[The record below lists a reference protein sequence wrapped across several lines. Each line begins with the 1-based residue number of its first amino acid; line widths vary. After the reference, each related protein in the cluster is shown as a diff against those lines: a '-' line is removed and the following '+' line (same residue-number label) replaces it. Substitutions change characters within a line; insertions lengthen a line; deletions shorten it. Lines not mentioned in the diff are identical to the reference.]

1 MGGSTRKTSQSTAA
15 AFILVALCLW
25 PALAASVPI
34 SSGSPTP
41 RNHAVID
48 EDTALAGGLT
58 LEGDSMTVVNCSLEV
73 KGGVTV
79 TGGARL
85 TLRNAEV
92 RLLEPAAGG
101 FWFDVQG
108 NSSLE
113 MVNVSIEAAFLTGFN
128 MRASDSAALTFRG
141 VYSMD
146 WSGVTGRGGS
156 TVAVMGSTCWSTFN
170 MGDHSALNA
179 SGSRVYAVNVTDGA
193 VARLDGVY
201 ATTASVS
208 GGGLHIH
215 NSTLSSETSGL
226 HLGLRDAA
234 LTLRG
239 FPASPTGIDYWHL
252 DEWSLRDG
260 ALNVTLDDVYLRN
273 MRLDVDGGDVEV
285 IDVEAPLEITCG
297 GDSLTVTGSA
307 IEGVRL
313 ERGCALAA
321 GDASLSRLEAWAAS
335 SAALSGAAVQR
346 SESHGRSVVTYTSS
360 TVDSLSCGGG
370 AVVLMCGSPL
380 PEDLLV
386 EGDSVVIYFSRPV
399 SVAPLGYDAEDGILD
414 IELDGLEAEM
424 ELTVVLDRGRVRRGE
439 LAVLLDGEPVDHG
452 VSDEKGLSYV
462 SSRVSPGVG
471 HVSVV
476 LGTPPPERVPFLET
490 LVGRRLVT
498 LLLVLLLVVFVLL
511 TWR

>member
-1 MGGSTRKTSQSTAA
+1 MYEQ
-15 AFILVALCLW
+15 
-25 PALAASVPI
+25 
-34 SSGSPTP
+34 
-41 RNHAVID
+41 
-48 EDTALAGGLT
+48 
-58 LEGDSMTVVNCSLEV
+58 
-73 KGGVTV
+73 
-79 TGGARL
+79 
-85 TLRNAEV
+85 
-92 RLLEPAAGG
+92 
-101 FWFDVQG
+101 
-108 NSSLE
+108 
-113 MVNVSIEAAFLTGFN
+113 
-128 MRASDSAALTFRG
+128 G
-141 VYSMD
+141 VY
-146 WSGVTGRGGS
+146 
-156 TVAVMGSTCWSTFN
+156 
-170 MGDHSALNA
+170 
-179 SGSRVYAVNVTDGA
+179 
-193 VARLDGVY
+193 
-201 ATTASVS
+201 

-226 HLGLRDAA
+226 HLGLGEAA

-252 DEWSLRDG
+252 DEWSLGEEG
-260 ALNVTLDDVYLRN
+260 APNVTLDDVYLRN

-307 IEGVRL
+307 IEGIRL
-313 ERGCALAA
+313 ESGCALAA
-321 GDASLSRLEAWAAS
+321 GDVSLTWLEAWAAS
-335 SAALSGAAVQR
+335 SASLSGATVQR
-346 SESHGRSVVTYTSS
+346 SESHDRSVVTYTLS

-370 AVVLMCGSPL
+370 VVLMCGSPL

-386 EGDSVVIYFSRPV
+386 EGDSVVIYFSGPV
-399 SVAPLGYDAEDGILD
+399 SAAPLRYDAEDGILD

-424 ELTVVLDRGRVRRGE
+424 ELMVVLDRGRVRRGE

-452 VSDEKGLSYV
+452 VSSEKGLSYV

-476 LGTPPPERVPFLET
+476 LGAPPPERVPFLET